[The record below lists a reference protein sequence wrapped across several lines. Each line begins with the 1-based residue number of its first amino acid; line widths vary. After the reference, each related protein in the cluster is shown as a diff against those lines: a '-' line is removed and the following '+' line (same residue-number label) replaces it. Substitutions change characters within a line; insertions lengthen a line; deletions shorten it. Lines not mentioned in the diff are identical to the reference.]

1 MIPFSK
7 KQEIFEVGKVR
18 MGGQL
23 GELPT
28 VLIGSIFHH
37 GHRVVEDE
45 ATGEFDRVRAEDLV
59 RSQDEL
65 SRETGNPCM
74 VDVVGR
80 TSETLIKYIDFVAEV
95 TDAPLLINGPSA
107 EVRLSAS
114 RHAVS
119 VGLKDR
125 AVYNSINFTVTTN
138 EINAVRALGM
148 KTAIVQALDPHSPL
162 PKSMVDI
169 LRGERGLIEAAR
181 GAGIAQILILTP
193 VIDIPHV
200 GCSASGIRLIKEEFG
215 LPTGSAPVGVL
226 SKWARADEFGGD
238 TLRLCRPVPAVICQ
252 VMGAN
257 FIIYGSLAKAR
268 EVFPPCALADV
279 MIAYNSRFTCVK
291 VSKEHPLNKIFR
303 SS

>member
-1 MIPFSK
+1 MILFGK
-7 KQEIFEVGKVR
+7 KQEICEVGKVKI
-18 MGGQL
+18 GGQL

-37 GHRVVEDE
+37 GHRLIRDE
-45 ATGEFDRVRAEDLV
+45 ATGEFDRVRAENLV

-114 RHAVS
+114 RHAIS

-125 AVYNSINFTVTTN
+125 VIYNSINFTVTSH
-138 EINAVRALGM
+138 EINAVKELGM
-148 KTAIVQALDPHSPL
+148 KSAIVQALDPHSPL
-162 PKSMVDI
+162 PKSMVGI
-169 LRGERGLIEAAR
+169 LKGERGLVEVAR
-181 GAGIAQILILTP
+181 KAGITQILILTP

-200 GCSASGIRLIKEEFG
+200 GYSASGIRLIKEEFG
-215 LPTGSAPVGVL
+215 LPTGTAPVGVL
-226 SKWARADEFGGD
+226 SKWVRANEFGRN
-238 TLRLCRPVPAVICQ
+238 TLKLCRPVPAVICQ

-268 EVFPPCALADV
+268 EVFPPCALADA
-279 MIAYNSRFTCVK
+279 MIAYDSRLMRVK

-303 SS
+303 PR

>member
-1 MIPFSK
+1 VIPFGK
-7 KQEIFEVGKVR
+7 RQEIFEVGGVKI
-18 MGGQL
+18 GGQL

-37 GHRVVEDE
+37 GHRVIKNE
-45 ATGEFDRVRAEDLV
+45 ASGEFDRVRAEDLV

-65 SRETGNPCM
+65 SCETGNPCM

-80 TSETLIKYIDFVAEV
+80 TSETLIKYIDFVAGITE
-95 TDAPLLINGPSA
+95 APLLINGPSA

-114 RHAVS
+114 RHAIS

-125 AVYNSINFTVTTN
+125 VVYNSINFTVTAN
-138 EINAVRALGM
+138 EVNAVRELGL
-148 KTAIVQALDPHSPL
+148 KTAIVQALDPHNPL
-162 PKSMVDI
+162 PRSMVGI
-169 LRGERGLIEAAR
+169 LRGEQGLIEVAR
-181 GAGIAQILILTP
+181 SAGIAEILILAP

-200 GCSASGIRLIKEEFG
+200 GCSADGIRLIKEEFG

-226 SKWARADEFGGD
+226 SEWARAREFGGD

-268 EVFPPCALADV
+268 EIFPSCALADA
-279 MIAYNSRFTCVK
+279 MIAYDSRTK
-291 VSKEHPLNKIFR
+291 RIKISKEHSLNRIFKP
-303 SS
+303 S